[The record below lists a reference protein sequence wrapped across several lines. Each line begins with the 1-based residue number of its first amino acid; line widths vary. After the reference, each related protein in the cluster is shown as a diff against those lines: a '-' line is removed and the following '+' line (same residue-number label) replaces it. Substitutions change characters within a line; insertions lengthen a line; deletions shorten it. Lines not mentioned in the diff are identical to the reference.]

1 MTGEI
6 PRKEI
11 METEG
16 KSPAV
21 RLSNAHSR
29 ELGEVIRRIRRAV
42 EMPAPKVAE
51 ALGWSL
57 GKLSKLEKGTRGTS
71 AVDIAALLG
80 FCRADKAA
88 RDHVLSIAAE
98 PDTGSFL
105 RPHHQRPDSL
115 VALSVHEE
123 IAETITAY
131 DPVTVPDLAQTENY
145 TLALTGDPELVTARS
160 DRQRLLQRQSGPRV
174 VFYVHEMALRM
185 TVGDLTV
192 MRDQLLHLLLMCEWP
207 HTTLRVIPLAAG
219 LHAHLR
225 HPCTLLT
232 FEAPNKPLVY
242 TETDVATAFHDDPDS
257 VAAYRQKMRHLDTT
271 ALDAEQTRRKL
282 SWWTGLYDR
291 KAA

>member
-1 MTGEI
+1 
-6 PRKEI
+6 
-11 METEG
+11 
-16 KSPAV
+16 
-21 RLSNAHSR
+21 
-29 ELGEVIRRIRRAV
+29 
-42 EMPAPKVAE
+42 PKVTE

-80 FCRADKAA
+80 FYGADKAA

-98 PDTGSFL
+98 PDIGSFL

-131 DPVTVPDLAQTENY
+131 DPVTIPDLAQTEDY
-145 TLALTGDPELVTARS
+145 TLALTGDPDLVTARRN
-160 DRQRLLQRQSGPRV
+160 RQRLLQRQSGPRV
-174 VFYVHEMALRM
+174 VFYVHEMALR
-185 TVGDLTV
+185 LTV
-192 MRDQLLHLLLMCEWP
+192 DDPTVRRDQLLHLLLMCEWP

-232 FEAPNKPLVY
+232 FEAPTKPLAY
-242 TETDVATAFHDDPDS
+242 TETDVATAFYDDPEA
-257 VAAYRQKMRHLDTT
+257 VAAYRRKMRHLDTV